1 MKRSKFLDHVR
12 EVIRT
17 SHFSYSTEKTYISWI
32 YRFITF
38 HDKRHPKEMG
48 GMEIADFLTNLAVE
62 RKVSASTQNQAIN
75 ALVFLYKKVLKIP
88 LDDFDFDISQTLAK
102 RGAIILNP
110 IIMAAVA
117 P

>member
-17 SHFSYSTEKTYISWI
+17 NHFSYSTEKTYISWI

-48 GMEIADFLTNLAVE
+48 GKEIADFLTNLAVE
-62 RKVSASTQNQAIN
+62 RKVSASTQNQALN
-75 ALVFLYKKVLKIP
+75 ALVFFIQKGIKDTP
-88 LDDFDFDISQTLAK
+88 
-102 RGAIILNP
+102 G
-110 IIMAAVA
+110 
-117 P
+117 